1 MDEVGDARSVKLL
14 GQHLQAARKA
24 AGLTQQ
30 ELCQHAGL
38 SYSTLAKIER
48 GAIQSPSVFT
58 IQSIAQA
65 LGTTLDAL
73 LGNAVQAGT
82 AATTPDKP
90 AKKRSKSGLRFVYF
104 DVNGCLVRF
113 FHRAFTQIAADTNV
127 PSDIVETAFWHYNDA
142 ACRGEISLEQF
153 NQLFAERI
161 GVNSLDWQQY
171 YLKAVD
177 PIKEMHPLLQWAAEH
192 YHVGLLTNIM
202 PGFVEAMLKEGLLP
216 NIHYS
221 AIIDSS
227 QVNVIKPEPKI
238 YEIATDKAG
247 VQPGEILLV
256 DDSRSNLMAAE
267 KMGWHVLWFDDFRPE
282 DSIKRISSSLEPE
295 EGHAP
300 QPVIDTPTTSPQN
313 DVAQPGELPTI
324 PQPQSTAAWSD

>member
-1 MDEVGDARSVKLL
+1 MDEVGQAPVKLL

-48 GAIQSPSVFT
+48 GAIQAPSVFT

-73 LGNAVQAGT
+73 LGDVTPTVTSKNAVQP
-82 AATTPDKP
+82 AAP
-90 AKKRSKSGLRFVYF
+90 AKKRSKSGIRFIYF

-113 FHRAFTQIAADTNV
+113 FHRAFTQIAADTSV
-127 PSDIVETAFWHYNDA
+127 PSDVVETAFWHYNDA
-142 ACRGEISLEQF
+142 VCRGEIQLDEF
-153 NQLFAERI
+153 NRLFAERI
-161 GVNSLDWQQY
+161 GVPSLDWQKY
-171 YLKAVD
+171 YMAAVD
-177 PIKEMHPLLQWAAEH
+177 PIQEMHPLLSWAAEH

-202 PGFVEAMLKEGLLP
+202 PGFVEAMLQSGLLP
-216 NIHYS
+216 KITYS
-221 AIIDSS
+221 VIVDSS
-227 QVNVIKPEPKI
+227 QVGVIKPEPKI
-238 YEIATDKAG
+238 YEIATEKTG

-267 KMGWHVLWFDDFRPE
+267 KFGWHVLWFDDFRPE

-295 EGHAP
+295 DGAELAPVADPTPTPSAQSAELPPATSLEAP
-300 QPVIDTPTTSPQN
+300 QPQPT
-313 DVAQPGELPTI
+313 GF
-324 PQPQSTAAWSD
+324 